1 MCRHTPYQFW
11 PHPKILMAD
20 YISQVDDLPPGDV
33 WMLCFDFQREMPGCF
48 TDDFQQPFYRKL
60 CLTIEQEVRKF
71 HIIDILRYQVNCFLN
86 MM

>member
-1 MCRHTPYQFW
+1 
-11 PHPKILMAD
+11 
-20 YISQVDDLPPGDV
+20 
-33 WMLCFDFQREMPGCF
+33 MLCFDFQREMPGCF